1 MNEQSTARVGNV
13 SLMSSPSLFL
23 TSGSNDARRLRP
35 GDVVRSQEAVS
46 PDEIAARVAAL
57 AGSANDV
64 MTLLKQ
70 EVPAVTGEARA
81 VLANLR
87 EISGTKN
94 QKHIESIL
102 AELNTMVRRESPK
115 IAQITERIASLTG
128 HADERRR
135 VGQAAG
141 GQSRSGGHQR

>member
-1 MNEQSTARVGNV
+1 M
-13 SLMSSPSLFL
+13 
-23 TSGSNDARRLRP
+23 RLRP
-35 GDVVRSQEAVS
+35 
-46 PDEIAARVAAL
+46 
-57 AGSANDV
+57 ANDAGRQRERV
-64 MTLLKQ
+64 MTLLKH

-81 VLANLR
+81 VLANIR

-128 HADERRR
+128 HADEVVVRS
-135 VGQAAG
+135 
-141 GQSRSGGHQR
+141 SR